1 MRRDKHYR
9 FFICSNFQNS
19 EIMDKIAMQIR
30 LLKIEELSYRD
41 KTKLGEALQEPVF
54 VKLLLNI
61 LPDIGRN
68 IIELIVGVV
77 YHTNSED
84 LLAYEIKST
93 FEVGEME
100 AVVCVR
106 DYSVFVAP
114 ELLSIL
120 VGVSIG
126 TLRGMLVLKSAD
138 SFFGNYP
145 LPIINI
151 TELIASLQTETVK
164 QSSYFPFFRFRY
176 E

>member
-1 MRRDKHYR
+1 
-9 FFICSNFQNS
+9 
-19 EIMDKIAMQIR
+19 MDKIAMQIR

-41 KTKLGEALQEPVF
+41 KTKLGEDLQEPVF

-61 LPDIGRN
+61 LPDISRS

-84 LLAYEIKST
+84 LLTYEIKST
-93 FEVGEME
+93 FEIREME
-100 AVVCVR
+100 TVVCIR
-106 DYSVFVAP
+106 DYSVSVAP

-126 TLRGMLVLKSAD
+126 TLRGMLVLKSTD
-138 SFFGNYP
+138 SFFCNNP

>member
-1 MRRDKHYR
+1 MK
-9 FFICSNFQNS
+9 
-19 EIMDKIAMQIR
+19 
-30 LLKIEELSYRD
+30 
-41 KTKLGEALQEPVF
+41 EPVF

-84 LLAYEIKST
+84 LLTYEIKST

-106 DYSVFVAP
+106 DYSVSVAP

-138 SFFGNYP
+138 SFFANYP

-151 TELIASLQTETVK
+151 TELIASLQTANGKTILL
-164 QSSYFPFFRFRY
+164 FPVF
-176 E
+176 

>member
-1 MRRDKHYR
+1 
-9 FFICSNFQNS
+9 
-19 EIMDKIAMQIR
+19 
-30 LLKIEELSYRD
+30 
-41 KTKLGEALQEPVF
+41 
-54 VKLLLNI
+54 
-61 LPDIGRN
+61 
-68 IIELIVGVV
+68 
-77 YHTNSED
+77 
-84 LLAYEIKST
+84 
-93 FEVGEME
+93 ME

-106 DYSVFVAP
+106 DYSVSVAP

>member
-1 MRRDKHYR
+1 M
-9 FFICSNFQNS
+9 
-19 EIMDKIAMQIR
+19 
-30 LLKIEELSYRD
+30 
-41 KTKLGEALQEPVF
+41 
-54 VKLLLNI
+54 LLNI

-84 LLAYEIKST
+84 LLTYEINST

-106 DYSVFVAP
+106 DYSVSVAP

-138 SFFGNYP
+138 SFFANYQ